1 MSQRID
7 ATIYYG
13 PPSWFQEQT
22 QNIDGDS
29 FLDIIFKRDAESRR
43 HIIVPSDASV
53 IEAQPEDGPVH
64 LVVNS
69 GDYASLVEGA
79 ISNFGGIIQSIDPK
93 NLYLNNPPEQVRTHV
108 ERIAD
113 VTEVQFQFS
122 RFTPEVLRE
131 FYNGFGEHLVGQ
143 NSVKNELLAA
153 IYPLTSDRENKPVVV
168 MFYGPSGVGKT
179 ETAKFMSELV
189 GGDVFRKQFS
199 MLHSEKFAS
208 YVFGGSHQEPSLAL
222 DLMERDCNVI
232 LFDEFDK
239 ASSVFHSAFY
249 ELFDEGVLEDKNYRA
264 NVGSPL
270 IICTSN
276 YGSEDAVKKA
286 LGEALYSRFNA
297 FIEFHPLSLDDVK
310 VVADRLIDAK
320 FSKLDSSEQSQLN
333 IDGLRIQI
341 KDLATKFGNIRKL
354 GNFID
359 QVIGFR
365 LAMSILEK
373 VGDQEV

>member
-1 MSQRID
+1 
-7 ATIYYG
+7 
-13 PPSWFQEQT
+13 
-22 QNIDGDS
+22 
-29 FLDIIFKRDAESRR
+29 
-43 HIIVPSDASV
+43 
-53 IEAQPEDGPVH
+53 
-64 LVVNS
+64 
-69 GDYASLVEGA
+69 
-79 ISNFGGIIQSIDPK
+79 
-93 NLYLNNPPEQVRTHV
+93 RTHV

-297 FIEFHPLSLDDVK
+297 FIEFHPLSLD
-310 VVADRLIDAK
+310 R
-320 FSKLDSSEQSQLN
+320 S
-333 IDGLRIQI
+333 
-341 KDLATKFGNIRKL
+341 
-354 GNFID
+354 
-359 QVIGFR
+359 
-365 LAMSILEK
+365 
-373 VGDQEV
+373 

>member
-122 RFTPEVLRE
+122 
-131 FYNGFGEHLVGQ
+131 
-143 NSVKNELLAA
+143 
-153 IYPLTSDRENKPVVV
+153 
-168 MFYGPSGVGKT
+168 
-179 ETAKFMSELV
+179 
-189 GGDVFRKQFS
+189 
-199 MLHSEKFAS
+199 
-208 YVFGGSHQEPSLAL
+208 
-222 DLMERDCNVI
+222 
-232 LFDEFDK
+232 
-239 ASSVFHSAFY
+239 
-249 ELFDEGVLEDKNYRA
+249 
-264 NVGSPL
+264 
-270 IICTSN
+270 
-276 YGSEDAVKKA
+276 
-286 LGEALYSRFNA
+286 
-297 FIEFHPLSLDDVK
+297 
-310 VVADRLIDAK
+310 
-320 FSKLDSSEQSQLN
+320 
-333 IDGLRIQI
+333 
-341 KDLATKFGNIRKL
+341 
-354 GNFID
+354 
-359 QVIGFR
+359 
-365 LAMSILEK
+365 
-373 VGDQEV
+373 